1 MRPFHSTLTPARIH
15 QEASAL
21 LSRALPWKA
30 VGHAVSVKHLLDLL
44 LLMAAKTASLTAIV
58 ARFFAFSHVTAR
70 SALEANLPAL
80 DLLTDGL
87 VQALHDGLLLSAKER
102 RRGWLVAFDTHL
114 VPYYGRSNPYLVGG
128 PKKLG
133 TKWFYA
139 YATAVL
145 LHRGRR
151 YTVGL
156 VAVLPHTPM
165 HEIVGTLLEQ
175 IARKGLKIKG
185 VVLDSGF
192 DSGDTL
198 LLLQER
204 SIAYTVPL
212 RRKGNARNRRN
223 RLFDA
228 AHGTVAVAEW
238 TTDKTRRRVSTAVVV
253 WRGRPQVRVF
263 AFGGWG
269 PVQARRAHGIA
280 AQQRR
285 LYRRRFGIETS
296 YRQKNQAQAPT
307 TSADP
312 VYRLLL
318 EGVAYLL
325 RQLWVRLSEAGVK
338 ESGASSGRRP
348 QPLRVCTLLD
358 WLVDRLQQ
366 EHPERLELV
375 S

>member
-1 MRPFHSTLTPARIH
+1 MRRFHSTLTPARIH
-15 QEASAL
+15 QEASTL
-21 LSRALPWKA
+21 LAHALPWKA
-30 VGHAVSVKHLLDLL
+30 VGRMVSVKHLLDLL

-58 ARFFAFSHVTAR
+58 ARFFPFSHVTAR
-70 SALEANLPAL
+70 HALHAHLPTL
-80 DLLTDGL
+80 DTLTDGL
-87 VQALHDGLLLSAKER
+87 AQALHDSLLLSPKDR
-102 RRGWLVAFDTHL
+102 RRRWLIAIDMHL
-114 VPYYGRSNPYLVGG
+114 VPYYGQRNPFLVGG

-145 LHRGRR
+145 LHRRRR

-156 VAVLPHTPM
+156 TAVLPHTPT
-165 HEIVGTLLEQ
+165 HEIVGTLLAQSEQ
-175 IARKGLKIKG
+175 RGLKIRG

-204 SIAYTVPL
+204 QLAYTVPL

-223 RLFDA
+223 CLFDA
-228 AHGTVAVAEW
+228 AHGTVDVAEW
-238 TTDKTRRRVSTAVVV
+238 TTDQSRRRVKTAVVV
-253 WRGRPQVRVF
+253 WQGRPQVRVF

-269 PVQARRAHGIA
+269 AVQARRVHGIA
-280 AQQRR
+280 EQQRR

-325 RQLWVRLSEAGVK
+325 RQLWVRLSEKGAK
-338 ESGASSGRRP
+338 ESSGSSGRCP
-348 QPLRVCTLLD
+348 QPLRVDTLLD
-358 WLVDRLQQ
+358 WLLDHLLQ
-366 EHPERLELV
+366 EHREQLKLV

>member
-102 RRGWLVAFDTHL
+102 RRRWLIAFDIHL
-114 VPYYGRSNPYLVGG
+114 VPYYGRPNPSLVGG

-151 YTVGL
+151 YTVAL
-156 VAVLPHTPM
+156 AAVLPHTPM